1 GRRIGVEVDVLDG
14 AAHAGALGVGG
25 QFSQALLEE
34 IRVDLGV
41 TVDADYDI
49 SGRGS
54 DAEVHR
60 VRNGAARVVQYYDP
74 AFGALHFG
82 DHRPCVVIAHA
93 INHDDLERLDSL
105 TRRQQGLDSAS
116 DELPLVADGHDDAD
130 LGRVRHQ
137 EPPVASDSPAPTE
150 PC

>member
-1 GRRIGVEVDVLDG
+1 
-14 AAHAGALGVGG
+14 
-25 QFSQALLEE
+25 
-34 IRVDLGV
+34 
-41 TVDADYDI
+41 
-49 SGRGS
+49 
-54 DAEVHR
+54 
-60 VRNGAARVVQYYDP
+60 QYYDP

-137 EPPVASDSPAPTE
+137 EPPVASDSPAPTD
-150 PC
+150 PCATGPTWLTTARNLPLAPRGIASMVLTCTSTLPRRSRRR